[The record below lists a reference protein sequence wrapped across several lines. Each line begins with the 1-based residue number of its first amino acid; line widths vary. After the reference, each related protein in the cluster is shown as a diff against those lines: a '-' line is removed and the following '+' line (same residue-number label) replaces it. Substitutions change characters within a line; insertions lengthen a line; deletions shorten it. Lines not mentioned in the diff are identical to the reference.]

1 MNTSKIKNKN
11 ISKQYI
17 PVTKVNSS
25 EDKPI
30 FMFNN
35 FCCESVEIDGFN
47 NCYRNQ
53 QKAIRAVNS
62 FFEKIK
68 SLEKMRLID
77 AMKTNHFHPINTAR
91 EVRRIE
97 NILRK
102 GYLFNETKIKSFENT
117 YYEIAF
123 GDGHRMICSKVDNFF
138 ELLFID
144 VNHMIYKETSRFLGA
159 KESYKYPSCFGK
171 IDFDKSYFE
180 VEIIDMA
187 KMIVDDY
194 EKGNITDSKE
204 IIDNLKYLIGDEF
217 PTLPPV
223 SYNENKDTTTIDV

>member
-11 ISKQYI
+11 IKKQYI
-17 PVTKVNSS
+17 PVTEVNNS

-35 FCCESVEIDGFN
+35 FCCESIEVEDFN
-47 NCYRNQ
+47 NFYCNQ
-53 QKAIRAVNS
+53 QKSISAVNS

-68 SLEKMRLID
+68 SLEKMKLID
-77 AMKTNHFHPINTAR
+77 AIKTNHFHPINTER

-97 NILRK
+97 NILKK

-117 YYEIAF
+117 YYEISF

-144 VNHMIYKETSRFLGA
+144 TNHMIYRETSRFLGA
-159 KESYKYPSCFGK
+159 KQNYKYPSCFGK
-171 IDFDKSYFE
+171 INFDENYFE
-180 VEIIDMA
+180 VQIIDLA
-187 KMIVDDY
+187 KMIIEDY
-194 EKGNITDSKE
+194 EMGKITDSTE
-204 IIDNLKYLIGDEF
+204 MIDNLKYLIGDEF
-217 PTLPPV
+217 PKLPIN
-223 SYNENKDTTTIDV
+223 YNEEKDNTPVG